1 MAFLLCEF
9 ISVLLCSCFLFF
21 FFKQKTAYEMRISD
35 WSSDV
40 CSSDL
45 DGDRGIAVVTAK
57 VQQVDAVQFPQ
68 SAGQAIGVVDRGEA
82 VHLDQREQDRQSLV
96 VGMQRVMQERGFG
109 IAVEGDVCAQDAL
122 QAGFADEGRAREQG
136 RKDNG
141 ANTCQ

>member
-68 SAGQAIGVVDRGEA
+68 GAGQAIGVVDRGEA
-82 VHLDQREQDRQSLV
+82 VHLDQREQARQHLV
-96 VGMQRVMQERGFG
+96 GGMQRGMQDRGVG
-109 IAVEGDVCAQDAL
+109 VAGEGVVGAQARPKAKTAEGGVAGEDGGAVW
-122 QAGFADEGRAREQG
+122 RSN
-136 RKDNG
+136 K
-141 ANTCQ
+141 